1 MGEKYLDS
9 LERAYFQGKHVGER
23 VGQQTIFDC
32 AMVYLIRNGWDG
44 KQIVDFFDGTNAI
57 IDEFDQAYKPCQEQD
72 VIQARLDAII
82 ADALNGVTDF
92 MPFPKR
98 YPEIKTMGYDK
109 PIREERHPATRKKGK
124 KR

>member
-9 LERAYFQGKHVGER
+9 LEKAYLEGKRDGER

-32 AMVYLIRNGWDG
+32 AMVYLIRKGWDG
-44 KQIVDFFDGTNAI
+44 KQIVDFFTGTNDV
-57 IDEFDQAYKPCQEQD
+57 IDEFGQAYRPCQEQD

-82 ADALNGVTDF
+82 ANALDGVTDF

-109 PIREERHPATRKKGK
+109 PIKEKRHPAARKKGK